1 MARQAPTVSLST
13 RERDD
18 LEQLA
23 TQPTAENRLAQRA
36 RIILKAADGA
46 TNTEIAE
53 ALDITPKTAGKWR
66 RRWIEH
72 GFDGLEDRER
82 PGRPRELT
90 PEDRL
95 TILNTATSPPEPTSH
110 WSLRDLQKELEGE
123 VDISLGRLHQLLDD
137 LDLKPHKL
145 EYWLNST
152 DPDFEEKQAAIVG
165 LYLDPPDNAFVV
177 SVDEKTQIQT
187 NTPLHP
193 DKPMRPGTP
202 QRREFQYER
211 KGTQNL
217 FAALVVHS
225 GEVIGEV
232 KDRKRSQEF
241 VEFLDAL
248 ATHLPE
254 KELHLVADNLSTHK
268 TDAVD
273 KWLEKHPRVQI
284 HFTPTHASWLN
295 QIELWFSILQRK
307 VLTRGFFESKEE
319 KAKAMIEYIEKYNEE
334 AKPFKWTYDGDP
346 LKIK

>member
-1 MARQAPTVSLST
+1 MPRQAPEVTLSQS
-13 RERDD
+13 EHDQ

-23 TQPTAENRLAQRA
+23 KQPTAENRLAQRA
-36 RIILKAADGA
+36 RIVLKAADGA
-46 TNTEIAE
+46 TNLEIAD
-53 ALDITPKTAGKWR
+53 ALDMTPKTVGKWR
-66 RRWIEH
+66 RRWVED
-72 GFDGLEDRER
+72 GFNGLEDRER
-82 PGRPRELT
+82 PGRPRELS
-90 PEDRL
+90 PDDRL
-95 TILNTATSPPEPTSH
+95 KILNTATSPPEDTSH
-110 WSLRDLQKELEGE
+110 WSLRDLQKELEGD

-193 DKPMRPGTP
+193 DKPMEQGTP

-241 VEFLDAL
+241 VEFLDSL
-248 ATHLPE
+248 DESLPE
-254 KELHLVADNLSTHK
+254 KELHLIADNLSTHK
-268 TDAVD
+268 TNAVED
-273 KWLEKHPRVQI
+273 WLEEHPRVQI
-284 HFTPTHASWLN
+284 HYTPTHASWLN

-307 VLTRGFFESKEE
+307 VLNRGFFESKAE
-319 KAKAMIEYIEKYNEE
+319 KAEAMIRYIEKYNED

-346 LKIK
+346 LKIE

>member
-1 MARQAPTVSLST
+1 MARQAPPVTLTS

-23 TQPTAENRLAQRA
+23 THPTAENRLAQRA
-36 RIILKAADGA
+36 RIVLKAADGA
-46 TNTEIAE
+46 TNKDIAE
-53 ALDITPKTAGKWR
+53 TLDITPKTAGKWR

-72 GFDGLEDRER
+72 GFDGLEDRKR
-82 PGRPRELT
+82 PGRPRKLT

-95 TILNTATSPPEPTSH
+95 TILNTATSPPETTSH

-193 DKPMRPGTP
+193 DKPMRPGTS

-241 VEFLDAL
+241 IEFLDLL
-248 ATHLPE
+248 AEDLPE
-254 KELHLVADNLSTHK
+254 KELHLIADNLSTHK
-268 TDAVD
+268 TEAVD
-273 KWLEKHPRVQI
+273 AWLDDHPRVHI

-307 VLTRGFFESKEE
+307 VLNRGFFKSKAE
-319 KAKAMIEYIEKYNEE
+319 KAAAMIQYIEQYNEE

-346 LKIK
+346 LKIE